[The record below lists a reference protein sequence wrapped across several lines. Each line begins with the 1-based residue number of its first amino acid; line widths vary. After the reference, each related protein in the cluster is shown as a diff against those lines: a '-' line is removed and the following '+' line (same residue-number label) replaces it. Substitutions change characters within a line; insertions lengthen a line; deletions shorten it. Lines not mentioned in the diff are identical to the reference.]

1 MGPLN
6 KITFNKSKE
15 QLRKTAREQP
25 NDPPTDPAS
34 SSAAAIERQ
43 PPGATLDQVRALFVE
58 FVEPIMEKLRNL
70 EGSIKM
76 LQEDVDLLRTQ

>member
-34 SSAAAIERQ
+34 SSAVAVERQ
-43 PPGATLDQVRALFVE
+43 PLG
-58 FVEPIMEKLRNL
+58 
-70 EGSIKM
+70 
-76 LQEDVDLLRTQ
+76 LLWIRYELCLWSSLSPS